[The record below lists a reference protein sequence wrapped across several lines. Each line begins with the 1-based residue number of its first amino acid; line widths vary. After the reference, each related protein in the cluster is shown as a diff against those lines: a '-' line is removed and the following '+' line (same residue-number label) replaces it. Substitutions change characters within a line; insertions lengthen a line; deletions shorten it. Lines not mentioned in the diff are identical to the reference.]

1 MNETR
6 YTFIFN
12 GVTIC
17 EKINRDDAM
26 IMIEAFMQKYYE
38 EPLLKIEL
46 VEDGYYP
53 TYRNVN
59 AVLGI
64 GADGERREE

>member
-26 IMIEAFMQKYYE
+26 IMIAAFTQKYYE
-38 EPLLKIEL
+38 EPFLKIEL
-46 VEDGYYP
+46 VEEGYYP
-53 TYRNVN
+53 TYLNLN
-59 AVLGI
+59 AVLGK
-64 GADGERREE
+64 GAENDRV